1 VVENRGVPGKESKTL
16 NQRDVLGMAIA
27 GVMAAVAPYALINAT
42 ASRANRSP
50 QSIALTPP
58 VDAPRETQPND
69 QTDATTQ
76 AKDRVIRGQDE
87 QQRSPEEQRQLAS
100 LEARDREVRAHE
112 QAHLS
117 TAGGL
122 ATGPASFT
130 YQRGPNGVNY
140 AVGGEVPLSLRK
152 GQTPEETISNARK
165 IQAAALAPAQPSQQ
179 DRNIAAVAG
188 QMALEAVTE
197 LARQSNT
204 KAANPPGPITL
215 EEETPRLSRTQTEGL
230 RRYRG
235 EETRSNQLLAMI

>member
-1 VVENRGVPGKESKTL
+1 
-16 NQRDVLGMAIA
+16 MAIA
-27 GVMAAVAPYALINAT
+27 GVMGVVAPYALMNAT
-42 ASRANRSP
+42 ASRANRPP
-50 QSIALTPP
+50 QSVAATPS
-58 VDAPRETQPND
+58 VDATSETLPND

-100 LEARDREVRAHE
+100 LEASDREVRAHE

-122 ATGPASFT
+122 ASGPASFT
-130 YQRGPNGVNY
+130 YRRGPNGVNY
-140 AVGGEVPLSLRK
+140 AVGGEVPISVRK
-152 GQTPEETISNARK
+152 GQTPEETLAIARK

-188 QMALEAVTE
+188 QMALDAATE
-197 LARQSNT
+197 LARQSNA

-215 EEETPRLSRTQTEGL
+215 EESTPRLSRSQTEGL

-235 EETRSNQLLAMI
+235 EEPQGNQLLAMI